1 MKLLKYKD
9 IIIII
14 FFFRVVIAMECCNRN
29 KAACVKTIKL
39 AIKCHLESDETNI
52 EALRFVSYVEELK
65 EKY

>member
-1 MKLLKYKD
+1 
-9 IIIII
+9 
-14 FFFRVVIAMECCNRN
+14 MECCNRN